1 MMSYKGYFAVVE
13 FDAEGKIFHGEVLGI
28 NDVITFQGT
37 SVKQLEKEFQESV
50 EDYLAFCQKEGRKP
64 EVTLSGTLN
73 LRMGPEKHRL
83 VKVFADAH
91 KVSINDYINRAI
103 EEKISREA

>member
-13 FDAEGKIFHGEVLGI
+13 FDSDARIFHGEVLGI

-37 SVKQLEKEFQESV
+37 TVDDLEKEFHASV
-50 EDYLAFCQKEGRKP
+50 EDYLSFCEKEGRKP
-64 EVTLSGTLN
+64 EVMMSGTLN

-83 VKVFADAH
+83 VKIFADAH
-91 KVSINDYINRAI
+91 KVSINDYINIAI
-103 EEKISREA
+103 EEKISREV